1 METLLIIFKM
11 GFFVI
16 LIDIILQLIGHD
28 LGIWEISIINFFVI
42 YVFHAGF
49 KSGKK
54 ASSKR
59 NEEREGQ

>member
-28 LGIWEISIINFFVI
+28 FIMVS
-42 YVFHAGF
+42 
-49 KSGKK
+49 
-54 ASSKR
+54 
-59 NEEREGQ
+59 